1 MGNIIKNGGTLVVA
15 SMLLGGCGL
24 PVGVTIAS
32 WAADGISYVATD
44 KTLTEHGISA
54 VAGKDCSVW
63 RMFKGGQ
70 FCVEWKE
77 EDKSVI
83 VAQNDQGQVDEL
95 GFDFE
100 GDDTAYVDSFHS
112 KPQIAEAKPKVE
124 SYSQNGKDVGKEL
137 PKGQQIT
144 ESAQPDQIVISNEK
158 IDAPAITPFPVHY
171 ATSLQTV
178 SVETKASVEP
188 VSATKIS
195 ADVAKPVEKSVSP
208 PKVAAQTPASTEA
221 ADRYFV
227 IGSYFGPDYAKRH
240 AERHALLG
248 ASVAKAKVGRKDVYR
263 VIVGPF
269 TKAEQPSIHKLIK
282 RSKIRQAWVI
292 SMNAPKHQG
301 GAQLALMLEA
311 YQDEPGLIQVAGKPS
326 R

>member
-63 RMFKGGQ
+63 RMFKGGK

-77 EDKSVI
+77 GDTPTI

-95 GFDFE
+95 GFDYD
-100 GDDTAYVDSFHS
+100 GDDTAYIDSVHS
-112 KPQIAEAKPKVE
+112 EPQIAAAKPKIE
-124 SYSQNGKDVGKEL
+124 SYSQNAKNLGNKI
-137 PKGQQIT
+137 PKGEPIT
-144 ESAQPDQIVISNEK
+144 DSAQPDQIVISNEK

-171 ATSLQTV
+171 ATPLKPVSVKNKDAIQTV
-178 SVETKASVEP
+178 NT
-188 VSATKIS
+188 TKIS
-195 ADVAKPVEKSVSP
+195 SIVTKPAKKQIRPSTVVAKNS
-208 PKVAAQTPASTEA
+208 ASA
-221 ADRYFV
+221 DPADRYFV
-227 IGSYFGPDYAKRH
+227 IGSYLGSDYAKRH
-240 AERHALLG
+240 ADRHALLG
-248 ASVAKAKVGRKDVYR
+248 ASVAKAKVGRKDVFR

-269 TKAEQPSIHKLIK
+269 TKGEQPAIHKLIK

-292 SMNAPKHQG
+292 SMNAPKHRG
-301 GAQLALMLEA
+301 GAQLALLLEA
-311 YQDEPGLIQVAGKPS
+311 IQDEPGLIQVAGTPS